1 MNHDVVVRIVHSA
14 DQAPLP
20 HMDEYFP
27 TPEKEVEKWQ
37 RLVRRLTLAAIVASG
52 IYLVLR

>member
-1 MNHDVVVRIVHSA
+1 MNHD
-14 DQAPLP
+14 QAHLP
-20 HMDEYFP
+20 HMEEFFP

-37 RLVRRLTLAAIVASG
+37 RLVRQLTLAAIVASG